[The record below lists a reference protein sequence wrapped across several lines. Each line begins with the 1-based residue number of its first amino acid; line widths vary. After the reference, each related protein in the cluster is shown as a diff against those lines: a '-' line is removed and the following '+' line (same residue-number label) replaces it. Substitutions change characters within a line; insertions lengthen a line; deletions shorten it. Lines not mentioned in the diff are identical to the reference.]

1 MSEHTGY
8 QFAELAQDPKYNKY
22 TYDEIDCQAFVE
34 KVLADLGVRKPDGS
48 VYNWRGSNSMYR
60 NYYSWR
66 GSKEE
71 CISKFGCVPVGAFV
85 YVWDPTG
92 EEERGYHDGLGNA
105 KHVGIYCGGDLV
117 RDSTRYKSHGEYVR
131 DGVGDASL
139 KSFNKVTIPSMLDF
153 SGESGY
159 DADVTEL
166 LQLITEMRTK
176 LNRMEGLVHD
186 ISRG

>member
-22 TYDEIDCQAFVE
+22 TYDELDCQAFVE

-71 CISKFGCVPVGAFV
+71 CISKFGGVPVGAFV

-92 EEERGYHDGLGNA
+92 EEKRGYHDGLGNA

-176 LNRMEGLVHD
+176 LNRMEGLIHD

>member
-1 MSEHTGY
+1 MYTGKE
-8 QFAELAQDPKYNKY
+8 FADLAQDTRYNKF
-22 TYDEIDCQAFVE
+22 TYDQLDCQAFVE
-34 KVLADLGVRKPDGS
+34 KVLADLGVRKPDGT

-66 GSKEE
+66 GSIDEA
-71 CISKFGCVPVGAFV
+71 ISAFGSVPIGAFV

-131 DGVGDASL
+131 NGVGDASL
-139 KSFNKVTIPSMLDF
+139 KSFNKLTIPSMLDF
-153 SGESGY
+153 SGGGGY
-159 DADVTEL
+159 DKDVSEMF
-166 LQLITEMRTK
+166 QIVERMRTD
-176 LNRMEGLVHD
+176 LNRMEVLLND